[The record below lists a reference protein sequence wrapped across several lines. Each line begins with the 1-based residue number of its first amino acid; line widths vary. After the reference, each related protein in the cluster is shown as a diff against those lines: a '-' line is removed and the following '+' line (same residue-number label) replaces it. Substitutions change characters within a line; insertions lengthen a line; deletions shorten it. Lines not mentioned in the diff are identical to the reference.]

1 MQRFYAI
8 HITSSRQ
15 AIKNSASCNF
25 YAVENSTKDRTLK
38 AINRISSIKSSA
50 KDIKDLMTLICKI
63 LDEDFNAKF
72 WIVSKDG
79 NSSLMSVR
87 ICQDKIEEVFKKMQP
102 EVIHESG
109 KTIYFT
115 PLFVVDKNVA
125 VLITEVCDG
134 DRTGLSLGRILP
146 VLAKQIGIL
155 IDNFEIDTRLTKSK
169 MNEESERLRS
179 LILSSI
185 SHDLKTPLFAII
197 GSLNILKILSYKN
210 KLSKKNKKTLIMTAL
225 EEAERLNGFISDVL
239 EMTRIESGAIRI
251 HKRSLSPAIE
261 VPRILKRFEK
271 KLEEFQVE
279 ISLTTKIKIHFDLIS
294 FEQIIQNLIDNTIKF
309 APKNTHILIH
319 DEILEHS
326 YRIFIKDEGRGLD
339 PTKLEQIFNKFE
351 RFSLGDKTLGS
362 GLGLS
367 IVKALMECNNA
378 KVSAQN
384 CNGKTGAI
392 FILEFK
398 DFSKKAHL

>member
-1 MQRFYAI
+1 
-8 HITSSRQ
+8 
-15 AIKNSASCNF
+15 
-25 YAVENSTKDRTLK
+25 
-38 AINRISSIKSSA
+38 
-50 KDIKDLMTLICKI
+50 
-63 LDEDFNAKF
+63 
-72 WIVSKDG
+72 
-79 NSSLMSVR
+79 
-87 ICQDKIEEVFKKMQP
+87 MQP

-125 VLITEVCDG
+125 ILITEVCNG
-134 DRTGLSLGRILP
+134 DRTALSLGRILP
-146 VLAKQIGIL
+146 VLAEQISIL
-155 IDNFEIDTRLTKSK
+155 MDNFEIHSRLRTDKV
-169 MNEESERLRS
+169 NEESEKLRS

-197 GSLNILKILSYKN
+197 GSLNVLKILSDQN

-239 EMTRIESGAIRI
+239 EMTRIESGSIRL
-251 HKRSLSPAIE
+251 HKRPLNPAIE

-271 KLEEFQVE
+271 ELEEFQVE
-279 ISLTTKIKIHFDLIS
+279 IALNTKIKIHFDLIS
-294 FEQIIQNLIDNTIKF
+294 FERIIQNLIDNTIKF
-309 APKNTHILIH
+309 TPKNTHILIH
-319 DEILEHS
+319 DEIYEHS
-326 YRIFIKDEGRGLD
+326 YRIFIKDGGRGLD
-339 PTKLEQIFNKFE
+339 TLKLEQIFNKFE

-384 CNGKTGAI
+384 CNGKTGAV

-398 DFSKKAHL
+398 DFVKKAHL